1 MVARCAKHALRGI
14 EWLLGAEGMQRG
26 MEWLLV
32 TIDLVGDNWEFK

>member
-1 MVARCAKHALRGI
+1 MCKACIEGYSTI
-14 EWLLGAEGMQRG
+14 EWLLGAEGVQRG

>member
-1 MVARCAKHALRGI
+1 MCKACMERYRMVARCTGGVKGL
-14 EWLLGAEGMQRG
+14 QRG